1 MKLAVILFGHYRTFD
16 KHVEYWRGIDAD
28 FYISTWDTLD
38 SMTPVCWKGASSTS
52 PRLTQSQIDTL
63 HSFDKNCVIGKQEYT
78 HDEMSDLLAGTGAP
92 FKSFLYR
99 YHCILHGVYRIQES
113 GIEYDTVLIT
123 RPDIR
128 LCKPIRTPA
137 SNEIH
142 ISYRTAWHYTKG
154 IAATDVVYVISG
166 SDLHKF
172 SWIPHTLYE
181 WKDDPH
187 KYCNPTACESQFT
200 DYIYQNWDTVT
211 KMFEYDTDFFIDR
224 LTP

>member
-38 SMTPVCWKGASSTS
+38 STTKSWHKPEYIGV
-52 PRLTQSQIDTL
+52 PLTINQIQTL
-63 HSFDKNCVIGKQEYT
+63 KSFDKNCSIWKQEYT
-78 HDEMSDLLAGTGAP
+78 RDEMLDTLAKTGAP

-99 YHCILHGVYRIQES
+99 YHCILHAVYRIQES

-128 LCKPIRTPA
+128 ICKPITTPP
-137 SNEIH
+137 SNEIQ
-142 ISYRTAWHYTKG
+142 IGYRTAGNYTNG
-154 IAATDVVYVISG
+154 LAATDVVYVISG

-172 SWIPHTLYE
+172 SWIPNTLYE

-187 KYCNPTACESQFT
+187 KYCNPVACESHFT
-200 DYIYQNWDTVT
+200 DYIYQNWNTVSKT
-211 KMFEYDTDFFIDR
+211 FEYNRDFFIDR